1 MSRRAYLY
9 FALTFLLGVIVGG
22 TCVFYYAWSTGH
34 WRRPFNRQIFVS
46 YLKWELNLSDMQ
58 VPQLEQILDG
68 STQRFKSAQQQAN
81 SELNAIRQETRNR
94 IRQLRSPQQA
104 RKFDELVRR
113 WDERRRRSSR

>member
-68 STQRFKSAQQQAN
+68 STQKFKSAQQQAN
-81 SELNAIRQETRNR
+81 SELNAIREETRNR
-94 IRQLRSPQQA
+94 IRQILSPQQA